1 MIIRSI
7 NCSHR
12 GRVGS
17 QEDRRL
23 VAAHCDQTVHCLL
36 GILPGTVQMTDLYR
50 ERMDGE
56 KTHLNS
62 RDRWRPCPTACPIFS
77 QDHQ

>member
-7 NCSHR
+7 QLF
-12 GRVGS
+12 GPMPVGS
-17 QEDRRL
+17 QDDRRL

-36 GILPGTVQMTDLYR
+36 GILPGTVQMTELYW